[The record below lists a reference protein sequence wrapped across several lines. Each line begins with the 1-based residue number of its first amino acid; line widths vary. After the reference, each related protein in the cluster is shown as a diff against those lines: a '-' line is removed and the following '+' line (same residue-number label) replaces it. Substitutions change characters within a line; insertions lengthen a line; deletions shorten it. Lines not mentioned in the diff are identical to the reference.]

1 MYKIVIGKSAEKEL
15 NSLPNSVLLK
25 VNAAILQLVNDPRPT
40 GCKKLKGFKDLFRIR
55 VGNYRVVYSIQDKI
69 LRIEVLK
76 IADRKDVYK

>member
-1 MYKIVIGKSAEKEL
+1 VYKIVIGKSAEKEL